1 MKLYAFVGASG
12 TGKSYQSLSLCK
24 KMNINYLIDDGIL
37 IHGQKKIEGS
47 SAKREHTKVGAV
59 KRAIFFWQEARD
71 QMKETL
77 IRENP
82 EALLIIGTSIK
93 MVQQIAENLGIDPI
107 DELIFIEDVCS
118 KENIAAAKDSRMK
131 YGQHVI
137 PLPTV
142 EVKKDFSGYFLDTL
156 KIFTRVFGK
165 KDEIIEKS
173 VVRPTFSFMGKFTI
187 SNRTL
192 HQIIMVSL
200 SQVSGVYESERIKV
214 SKSLD
219 QLTLEIDLC
228 LTFGVHLN
236 QVGQKA
242 LEKVKS
248 DLEWMTQLQV
258 VDVRIRVK
266 NIHYK

>member
-1 MKLYAFVGASG
+1 L
-12 TGKSYQSLSLCK
+12 
-24 KMNINYLIDDGIL
+24 
-37 IHGQKKIEGS
+37 
-47 SAKREHTKVGAV
+47 
-59 KRAIFFWQEARD
+59 
-71 QMKETL
+71 
-77 IRENP
+77 
-82 EALLIIGTSIK
+82 
-93 MVQQIAENLGIDPI
+93 
-107 DELIFIEDVCS
+107 FIEDVCS
-118 KENIAAAKDSRMK
+118 KESIAAARESRMK

-187 SNRTL
+187 SNKTL

-214 SKSLD
+214 NKSLD
-219 QLTLEIDLC
+219 RLSLELDLTLN
-228 LTFGVHLN
+228 FGLHIN
-236 QVGQKA
+236 QVAQKA
-242 LEKVKS
+242 IDKVKY

-258 VDVRIRVK
+258 VDIQIRIRNLHFK
-266 NIHYK
+266 